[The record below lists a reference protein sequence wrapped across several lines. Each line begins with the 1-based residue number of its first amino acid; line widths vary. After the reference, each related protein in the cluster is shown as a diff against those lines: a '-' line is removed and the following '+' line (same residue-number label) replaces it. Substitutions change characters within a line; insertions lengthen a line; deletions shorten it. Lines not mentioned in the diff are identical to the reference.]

1 MIPSINRFIYEAQE
15 INEIANEKTI
25 EEWCDDLGKDVI
37 PFEWTGDQK
46 PSYTMPTPTSHLETL
61 SVKVPQVLKVKI
73 ASEARKKGV
82 TTSAYVNEIFV
93 KELLS

>member
-1 MIPSINRFIYEAQE
+1 MID
-15 INEIANEKTI
+15 EKTLDR
-25 EEWCDDLGKDVI
+25 WCNDLDNDII
-37 PFEWTGDQK
+37 PADWTGDQE
-46 PSYTMPTPTSHLETL
+46 PVYAMPVPASPLQTL

-82 TTSAYVNEIFV
+82 TTSAYVNEILV